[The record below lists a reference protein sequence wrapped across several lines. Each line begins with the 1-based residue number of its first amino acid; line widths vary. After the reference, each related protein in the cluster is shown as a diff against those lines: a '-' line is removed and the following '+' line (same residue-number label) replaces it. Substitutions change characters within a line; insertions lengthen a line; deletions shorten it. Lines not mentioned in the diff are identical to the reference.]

1 LGFLIYALSQ
11 KLRSSLHISENL
23 KESMEK
29 NINKG
34 RAKIWNLSLRVK
46 PRRTE
51 RDAKLR
57 RRYLKDK
64 TEGTFSKPTT
74 ERCKAM
80 FEIKRMTQG
89 PGLFLKKRENPR
101 APPLKISG

>member
-1 LGFLIYALSQ
+1 
-11 KLRSSLHISENL
+11 
-23 KESMEK
+23 MEK
-29 NINKG
+29 NNKMG

-51 RDAKLR
+51 RDAKLM

-89 PGLFLKKRENPR
+89 PDPSNFRIRKKDARI
-101 APPLKISG
+101 AKIARKRFIGSFGTSGT